1 MIKQKVLKNTNI
13 QNALEKERDQKFN
26 LTFKRLLNDLNIKKK
41 NSFNFNLLDI
51 NKIYHIYQIKNVC
64 INYRLRFL
72 DIQYFKNK
80 IPNEALDKI
89 NLLKIKHNCSISDFK
104 IMAPSK
110 LFKLTRKD
118 DPLLFVPI
126 VNGYYYL
133 IYKWGDDLKPMRK
146 ILMWPLKNIKNLFF
160 TILSIT
166 LIVTLITPQN
176 LFTKNPTNST
186 FWLLYFFNLKAVMFV
201 FFFYGISMGKNFSE
215 FIWNSK
221 YNKS

>member
-1 MIKQKVLKNTNI
+1 MIFLKTDI
-13 QNALEKERDQKFN
+13 ELKLRDFRALDEKGNQLIRKINSF
-26 LTFKRLLNDLNIKKK
+26 IKSKDSI
-41 NSFNFNLLDI
+41 NSFNYNLLNL
-51 NKIYHIYQIKNVC
+51 NKVYHINHIKKIC
-64 INYRLRFL
+64 IDYRLRFL
-72 DIQYFKNK
+72 DIKYFKGVIPELAYNK
-80 IPNEALDKI
+80 INDLRI
-89 NLLKIKHNCSISDFK
+89 VHNTSLKDFK

-110 LFKLTRKD
+110 LFKLNKTD

-126 VNGYYYL
+126 GNNYYYL
-133 IYKWGDDLKPMRK
+133 IHKWGNDLNPFRK